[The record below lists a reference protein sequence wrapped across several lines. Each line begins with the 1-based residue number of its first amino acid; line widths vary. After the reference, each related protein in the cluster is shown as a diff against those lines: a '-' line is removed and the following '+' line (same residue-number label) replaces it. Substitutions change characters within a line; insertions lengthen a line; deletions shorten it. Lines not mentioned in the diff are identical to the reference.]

1 VFSEGSLTIL
11 NRMLGNVSSDLN
23 KSEGNFVYDSLS
35 PASIEIAQQGT
46 SLDAVVSKFD
56 IENLSGDELALRI
69 YQRTGK
75 TRNEATFATATVTIT
90 GTGTISIGDLVQTPG
105 GIRFKSL
112 EQKVIITT
120 ADVDVQAVVAGAS
133 GMVPANQITQFPVA
147 IAGLISVTNADLTQD
162 GFDAESDA
170 SLLQRYY
177 DYVKSPATGGN
188 IAQFV
193 NLIKDYDGVGD
204 VKVYPTWDGN
214 NTVKLVIIDANKL
227 PPSTE
232 VVDGAQAYMDPL
244 GDGWGQGYGA
254 APYGAFTT
262 VEGAAEKIITVGFTA
277 TKDTNYTDEQRQTNV
292 EASLVAYFK
301 SIAFVESAVSYA
313 KIGAAVLSSAG
324 VLDYTDLTVN
334 TGTANIALSYTSTLT
349 EAPVLGVVTIA

>member
-1 VFSEGSLTIL
+1 
-11 NRMLGNVSSDLN
+11 MLGNVSSDLN
-23 KSEGNFVYDSLS
+23 KSEGNFVYDALS
-35 PASIEIAQQGT
+35 PASQELAMQEA
-46 SLDAVVSKFD
+46 SLDEVASKFD
-56 IENLSGDELALRI
+56 IEKLSGDELALRI

-75 TRNEATFATATVTIT
+75 TRNEATYATATVTIT
-90 GTGTISIGDLVQTPG
+90 GTGTISINDLVQTPG

-112 EQKVIITT
+112 ETQAIVAT
-120 ADVDVQAVVAGAS
+120 ASIDVQAVVAGSS
-133 GMVPANQITQFPVA
+133 GMVPASQITQFPVA
-147 IAGLISVTNADLTQD
+147 IMGLVGVTNADPTQD

-170 SLLQRYY
+170 ALLQRYY
-177 DYVKSPATGGN
+177 DYVKTPTTGGN

-232 VVDGAQAYMDPL
+232 IINGAQTYMDPF
-244 GDGWGQGYGA
+244 GDGWGQGYGV

-262 VEGAAEKIITVGFTA
+262 VEGAAEKTINVGFTA
-277 TKDTNYTDEQRQTNV
+277 VKDTNYTDEQRQTNV

-324 VLDYTDLTVN
+324 ILDYTDLTVN
-334 TGTANIALSYTSTLT
+334 TGTANIALSYTSSLT

>member
-1 VFSEGSLTIL
+1 
-11 NRMLGNVSSDLN
+11 MLGNVSSDLN

-214 NTVKLVIIDANKL
+214 LTVKLVITDANKL
-227 PPSTE
+227 PPSTDL
-232 VVDGAQAYMDPL
+232 VDGAQEYMDPDIEGL
-244 GDGWGQGYGA
+244 GLGA
-254 APYGAFTT
+254 APFGAFTT
-262 VEGAAEKIITVGFTA
+262 VEGAVEKTIDVGFTA
-277 TKDTNYTDEQRQTNV
+277 VKDTSYTDEQRQTNV
-292 EASLVAYFK
+292 ENSLIAYFK
-301 SIAFVESAVSYA
+301 SIAFKESAVSYA
-313 KIGAAVLSSAG
+313 KIGAAALASAG
-324 VLDYTDLTVN
+324 ILDYTDLTMN
-334 TGTANIALSYTSTLT
+334 TGTANIALSYTSELT